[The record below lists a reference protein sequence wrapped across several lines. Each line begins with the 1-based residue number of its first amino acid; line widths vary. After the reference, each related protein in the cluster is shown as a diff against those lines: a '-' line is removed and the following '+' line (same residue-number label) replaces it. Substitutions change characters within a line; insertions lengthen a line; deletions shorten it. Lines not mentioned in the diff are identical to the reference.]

1 MSRNGVLAGFVA
13 LLVVAA
19 QPAGAQ
25 AEFGIAPGSEEFTTL
40 DAEGQPET
48 RAGAHPDKLSIKF
61 DLNTIEDKA
70 DGNVKDIAVDL
81 PPGLTGNPNGLPA
94 CSRKVFDG
102 GLAHEECPSDTQVGT
117 AKMKIPE
124 LGQIELSI
132 YNIEPLPEE
141 AAALGAGVEALQ
153 LPILMRLRPGDYGTT
168 LILADVFQALP
179 VIGADIELWGV
190 PADHQKS
197 PVAPRLPFLTLPS
210 RCDEPPA
217 ITLRVNSW
225 QAPGVDDTAHLQTE
239 SNLAGC
245 ESQPF
250 EPTVAFALASP
261 TADTPSGGR
270 IEIAAPDD
278 EAPDDRANAQ
288 LRDAVIALPAGVT
301 LSPAGVAGIEPCSD
315 AAFGLGST
323 APAACT
329 AASRVGSVEMVSS
342 LLGAPISGDVYMGR
356 EHPGERF
363 RLLVDASGPGVEI
376 KFAGELKIDPATG
389 RLTVSM
395 VDLPQ
400 IPLER
405 MTLSFADGQRAP
417 LVTPLD
423 CGPVT
428 ATARFDS
435 QGGATREASSPS
447 EDRGGAACQG
457 ATAFDPDFVAGG
469 SELGAG
475 RQTTLAITMSRED
488 GEQAL
493 DRLVARLPRGVSP
506 ALASVEQCEAAGA
519 AGGACPEG
527 SRIGSAVAEVGSGSE
542 PAILHGDIFLTGP
555 YRRAPFGLALTF
567 RAQLGSFDM
576 GTLVVR
582 GGLTMNPRSGRATL
596 ETDSLPQI
604 VDGVPI
610 RFRTVGLDMDRPGFI
625 QNPTSCK
632 AESFDATI
640 VSATES
646 GSEAASP
653 FQVRDCASLGFR
665 PAISMALLGSK
676 QLRRHGKPG
685 LRLDLRAPGES
696 TNLRKARIPL
706 PRRLRFDPSGLKEIC
721 ARPEAFAGDC
731 PAGSRVG
738 TAVAS
743 TALARGRMVGSIYV
757 VQPDGSGLPDLWTDL
772 SEGRLHLFV
781 QARTEIRKGR
791 LITKLVGMPDVPVAA
806 LAMRFRGGGSGIF
819 TLRQN
824 LCRRHSRRSMTSRV
838 AFEGQDGAFR
848 IATARLGHPRC
859 RRTRARGAH
868 HR

>member
-1 MSRNGVLAGFVA
+1 MSRHCGLIGLLA
-13 LLVVAA
+13 LLLVAA
-19 QPAGAQ
+19 HPAVAQ
-25 AEFGIAPGSEEFTTL
+25 AEFGITPGSEELSVL
-40 DAEGQPET
+40 DAEGQPEV
-48 RAGAHPDKLSIKF
+48 RAGAHPDELLVKFGLNAVEGKVEGNLKNLAF
-61 DLNTIEDKA
+61 DLQ
-70 DGNVKDIAVDL
+70 
-81 PPGLTGNPNGLPA
+81 PGLTGNPTGVPT
-94 CSRKVFDG
+94 CSRTVFDG
-102 GLAHEECPSDTQVGT
+102 GLAEEECPSDTQVGE
-117 AKMKIPE
+117 AKLTIPE
-124 LGQIELSI
+124 LGELELSI
-132 YNIEPLPEE
+132 HNVAPAPGEM
-141 AAALGAGVEALQ
+141 AVLGAVNETLR
-153 LPILMRLRPGDYGTT
+153 LPIFMELRPGDHGTT
-168 LILADVFQALP
+168 LTLADVFQTLP
-179 VIGADIELWGV
+179 VIGAEFDLWGV
-190 PADHQKS
+190 PADHQRE
-197 PVAPRLPFLTLPS
+197 PVAPRRPFLTLPS
-210 RCDEPPA
+210 RCDEPLA
-217 ITLRVNSW
+217 LTLRVNSW
-225 QAPGVDDTAHLQTE
+225 QAPEVEQVADLQTE
-239 SNLAGC
+239 SNLSGC
-245 ESQPF
+245 QSQSF
-250 EPTVAFALASP
+250 EPTVAFALTSP
-261 TADTPSGGR
+261 AADTPSGGR

-278 EAPDDRANAQ
+278 ESPDELANAQ

-329 AASRVGSVEMVSS
+329 AGSRVGSVEMVSS

-435 QGGATREASSPS
+435 QGGATRDVSSPS
-447 EDRGGAACQG
+447 EDRGAAACHG
-457 ATAFDPDFVAGG
+457 ATAFDPGFVAGG

-475 RQTTLAITMSRED
+475 KPTTLAITMSRED

-506 ALASVEQCEAAGA
+506 ALAAVEQCEAAGA

-542 PAILHGDIFLTGP
+542 PAILHGDVFLTGP

-640 VSATES
+640 VSASES

-653 FQVRDCASLGFR
+653 FQVRGCGSLGFR
-665 PAISMALLGSK
+665 PTISMALRGAK
-676 QLRRHGKPG
+676 QLRRRGKPG
-685 LRLDLRAPGES
+685 LRLDLRAPGGS
-696 TNLRKARIPL
+696 TNLRNARIPL
-706 PRRLRFDPSGLKEIC
+706 PRRLGFDPTGLQEIC
-721 ARPEAFAGDC
+721 ARTEAFAGDC

-743 TALARGRMVGSIYV
+743 TVLARGRMGGSIYV

-781 QARTEIRKGR
+781 QGRTEIRKGR

-806 LAMRFRGGGSGIF
+806 LAMRFRGGSSGIF

-824 LCRRHSRRSMTSRV
+824 LCRRHSRKSMTSRV